1 MEENKH
7 ISRFIEVLECYEHLL
22 HAETQAI
29 ASKEIDLVET
39 ILSQKDECMED
50 LLSVKE
56 KLSVDPREDSSLNQF
71 IEKIIELQQRN
82 FSTFSE
88 LVSRQKDK
96 KEGQN
101 FSKTHKAQKTLKQT
115 YLKSTQSRMSRLWD

>member
-29 ASKEIDLVET
+29 ASKEIDLVES

-50 LLSVKE
+50 LLAVKE

-88 LVSRQKDK
+88 LVSHQKDK

-101 FSKTHKAQKTLKQT
+101 FSKTHKAQKKVKQT
-115 YLKSTQSRMSRLWD
+115 YLKSTHSRISRLWD

>member
-7 ISRFIEVLECYEHLL
+7 ISRFIEILECYEHLL

-29 ASKEIDLVET
+29 ASKEIDLVES
-39 ILSQKDECMED
+39 ILSQKDECMAD
-50 LLSVKE
+50 LLAVKE
-56 KLSVDPREDSSLNQF
+56 KLSADPREDSSLNQF

-88 LVSRQKDK
+88 LVTIQKEK

-101 FSKTHKAQKTLKQT
+101 LVINKTQKKVRQT
-115 YLKSTQSRMSRLWD
+115 YLKSTHSRISRLWD

>member
-29 ASKEIDLVET
+29 ASKEIDLVES

-71 IEKIIELQQRN
+71 LEKIIELQQRN

-88 LVSRQKDK
+88 LVSHQKGK

-101 FSKTHKAQKTLKQT
+101 FSKTHKAQKKVKQT
-115 YLKSTQSRMSRLWD
+115 YLKSTHSRISRLWD

>member
-1 MEENKH
+1 M
-7 ISRFIEVLECYEHLL
+7 L

-29 ASKEIDLVET
+29 ASKEIDLVES

-50 LLSVKE
+50 LLAVKE
-56 KLSVDPREDSSLNQF
+56 KLSADPREDSSLNQF

-88 LVSRQKDK
+88 LVSSQKEK
-96 KEGQN
+96 KEGQS
-101 FSKTHKAQKTLKQT
+101 FSAINKTQKKVRQT
-115 YLKSTQSRMSRLWD
+115 YLKSTHSRISRLWD

>member
-29 ASKEIDLVET
+29 ASKEIDLVES

-50 LLSVKE
+50 LLAVKE
-56 KLSVDPREDSSLNQF
+56 KLSADPREDSSLNQF

-88 LVSRQKDK
+88 LVTSQKKK

-101 FSKTHKAQKTLKQT
+101 FSAVNKTQKKVRQT
-115 YLKSTQSRMSRLWD
+115 YLKSTHSRISRLWD

>member
-1 MEENKH
+1 LEENKH

-29 ASKEIDLVET
+29 ASKEIDLVES

-101 FSKTHKAQKTLKQT
+101 FSKTHKAQKKVKQT
-115 YLKSTQSRMSRLWD
+115 YLKSTHSRISRLWD

>member
-29 ASKEIDLVET
+29 ASREIDLVES

-88 LVSRQKDK
+88 LVSHQKDK
-96 KEGQN
+96 KEGHN
-101 FSKTHKAQKTLKQT
+101 FSKTHKAQKKVKQT
-115 YLKSTQSRMSRLWD
+115 YLKSTHSRISRLWD

>member
-7 ISRFIEVLECYEHLL
+7 ISRFIEVLERYEHLL

-29 ASKEIDLVET
+29 ASKEIDLVES

-50 LLSVKE
+50 LLAVKE
-56 KLSVDPREDSSLNQF
+56 KLSADPREDSSLNQF

-88 LVSRQKDK
+88 LVTSQKEK

-101 FSKTHKAQKTLKQT
+101 FSAVNKTHKKVRQT
-115 YLKSTQSRMSRLWD
+115 YLKSTHSRISRLWD

>member
-7 ISRFIEVLECYEHLL
+7 ISRFIEILECYEHLL

-29 ASKEIDLVET
+29 ASKEIDLVES
-39 ILSQKDECMED
+39 ILSQKDECMAD
-50 LLSVKE
+50 LLAVKE
-56 KLSVDPREDSSLNQF
+56 KLSADPREDSYLNQF

-88 LVSRQKDK
+88 LVTIQKEK

-101 FSKTHKAQKTLKQT
+101 LVINKTQKKVRQT
-115 YLKSTQSRMSRLWD
+115 YLKSTHSRISRLWD